1 MNYNIFIIYI
11 SFISLL
17 FHYIDYIY
25 INNFVFFII
34 FRIYFSHNF
43 QSTYIPYK
51 FSKTS
56 LTQKNNVEFLAQ
68 ISFRKIFLPITMRTR
83 YSELRTN
90 KIINQCILE
99 FIIYI
104 HFFFHIRIYRIIKH
118 HIIIHRINTHQIII
132 YHGQLY
138 TTQQFRY
145 QYK

>member
-1 MNYNIFIIYI
+1 MYPKPKKSYNCNFLSISQYLFLFISLIYIFLNIQKLNYNIFIIYI
-11 SFISLL
+11 SFIPLL

-25 INNFVFFII
+25 INNFFFFII

-56 LTQKNNVEFLAQ
+56 LTQKNNTEFLAQ
-68 ISFRKIFLPITMRTR
+68 ISFRKIFLPITMKTR

-104 HFFFHIRIYRIIKH
+104 FFFFSI
-118 HIIIHRINTHQIII
+118 
-132 YHGQLY
+132 
-138 TTQQFRY
+138 
-145 QYK
+145 